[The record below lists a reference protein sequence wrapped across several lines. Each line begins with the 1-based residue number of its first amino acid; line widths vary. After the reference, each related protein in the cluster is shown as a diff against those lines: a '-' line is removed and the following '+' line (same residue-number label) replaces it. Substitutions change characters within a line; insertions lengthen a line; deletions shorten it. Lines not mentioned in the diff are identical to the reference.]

1 MNYKKKIKEKV
12 ERDLKD
18 KYPKEL
24 KEDYNSIPNAKSKKI
39 GDSYLGKRN
48 DLSWYTVN
56 EQVLKDVA
64 RIQYATPVGTPV
76 FNDGKLA
83 SVDIL
88 KSWNA
93 DVAVPGIVTMEIMP
107 TIGNAKEAMDPVNAA
122 ANGQFT
128 YLRSQVTGSIRFE
141 QNDVMIYNIVV
152 DSVYYYVAWLVR
164 LFSSLPLYH
173 QASRYIP
180 RAIIECQGVD
190 YDDLLENSA
199 KFRAE
204 INKRLPLIY
213 NLKIP
218 KALYIF
224 PRHKWL
230 FENYFIE
237 GETEKAQ
244 LYMYRPAGIY
254 MYELDSNGAGMAK
267 AHRIL
272 AGATGPNGR
281 LTTDDLIRKLDAML
295 NPIYD
300 DEFFNL
306 ISGYME
312 KGYTEFINVDPIP
325 DEPVIPIVYSPDVLL
340 QFKNAKPF
348 TVKHSTIDSGYEDGF
363 FDIHQVLNPGS
374 NVRMHL
380 ETSTPDTALR
390 IYRELPVGTAF
401 SVDSTS
407 TAHELKRYRGFM
419 NEWSKLTLLT
429 SPHANVEPGE
439 NMINTRLTLAMDLA
453 YDPNELGGVKINKV
467 FFGSEWPIEIQIFT
481 RARLRS
487 DMSILLNGNTYNRA
501 MVVDANHARIAD
513 LYTRRLAE
521 RSVFKY
527 LPELDMVVDDGNDVY
542 ETLQPIFEIDNY
554 TRVDANT
561 LGMMHDAALLAEFR
575 LPVIATG
582 RE

>member
-1 MNYKKKIKEKV
+1 MNRNKKVSK
-12 ERDLKD
+12 
-18 KYPKEL
+18 KYLDGKANQEL
-24 KEDYNSIPNAKSKKI
+24 KEEYSSIPNARNKKF
-39 GDSYLGKRN
+39 GDNYVGKRN

-64 RIQYATPVGTPV
+64 RIPYAQPTGTPI
-76 FNDGKLA
+76 FNDGTCAGITIQKQGNYDLA
-83 SVDIL
+83 
-88 KSWNA
+88 
-93 DVAVPGIVTMEIMP
+93 VAGLVTMEIMP

-152 DSVYYYVAWLVR
+152 DSVYYYVAWLYR
-164 LFSSLPLYH
+164 LYSSLPMYH
-173 QASRYIP
+173 QASRYVP
-180 RAIIECQGVD
+180 RTIIEAQGVD
-190 YDDLLENSA
+190 YDDLLENAA

-204 INKRLPLIY
+204 VNKRMPLIG

-244 LYMYRPAGIY
+244 LYCYRPAGIY
-254 MYELDSNGAGMAK
+254 MYQLDSVTGAGMAK

-272 AGATGPNGR
+272 AGATGQGGR
-281 LTTDDLIRKLDAML
+281 LTTADMIRKLDAML

-312 KGYTEFINVDPIP
+312 KGYNDFITVDPLP
-325 DEPVIPIVYSPDVLL
+325 DQPILPIVYSPDVLL
-340 QFKNAKPF
+340 QFKNAKTC

-363 FDIHQVLNPGS
+363 FDIKQVVNPGS

-380 ETSTPDTALR
+380 ETLTPTTALQ
-390 IYRELPVGTAF
+390 IYRELPVGTAIH
-401 SVDSTS
+401 VDSLS
-407 TAHELKRYRGFM
+407 QQNIKDCYQGFL
-419 NEWSKLTLLT
+419 NEWSKYTLLT

-439 NMINTRLTLAMDLA
+439 NMINTRLTLAMDLE
-453 YDPNELGGVKINKV
+453 YDTNELANVKINKLY
-467 FFGSEWPIEIQIFT
+467 FGSEWPLEIQVWSRF
-481 RARLRS
+481 RDRS
-487 DMSILLNGNTYNRA
+487 DMSIKSSSTTWNTV
-501 MVVDANHARIAD
+501 MVCD
-513 LYTRRLAE
+513 LTHTFMPQMFTRRWPLL
-521 RSVFKY
+521 SKFKY
-527 LPELDMVVDDGNDVY
+527 LPELKIVTNDGNDTY
-542 ETLQPIFEIDNY
+542 MALESIFEVDNY
-554 TRVDANT
+554 TNVDAQT
-561 LGMMHDAALLAEFR
+561 IGLMHDAALLAEFR
-575 LPVIATG
+575 LPEIAMG
-582 RE
+582 K